1 MGADN
6 AEAGRILPGF
16 IKSIPFL
23 LYTVALAQPSPPGG
37 PSKASPSPICWP
49 MFPAPI
55 PTRAAFP
62 PGSKNSH
69 RTSQLHKYYMNEV
82 FVPQHM
88 DEPHHYGG
96 FVHTAHTPGR
106 PPYTPH
112 AQSFPLATPADPQPY
127 RRVHGQG
134 RDAPILS
141 GSLLICLQTKH
152 GVILCNSW
160 WAKEIMSP
168 TVHLILQVERPLP
181 LFAQLASDMGGTMAP
196 ARHPVS
202 QT

>member
-49 MFPAPI
+49 TFPAPI

-106 PPYTPH
+106 PPTLHMASP
-112 AQSFPLATPADPQPY
+112 SLWQP
-127 RRVHGQG
+127 
-134 RDAPILS
+134 
-141 GSLLICLQTKH
+141 LQTR
-152 GVILCNSW
+152 
-160 WAKEIMSP
+160 SP
-168 TVHLILQVERPLP
+168 TAESMARAVMP
-181 LFAQLASDMGGTMAP
+181 LFSLDLSLYVYKPSMESSCAIHGGPKKSCPQLSISFS
-196 ARHPVS
+196 R
-202 QT
+202 